1 MGSTGQELALFLTG
15 TVFSIYISL
24 LMLRFLLAL
33 VRADFYNPVSQAIV
47 RLTNPL
53 LVPLRR
59 IVPPLGKADTA
70 ALLLMWVLQL
80 LELWLKTLIVGQPVP
95 MAALLVVSVFELA
108 KLAIWVYI
116 IALFAQ
122 AILSWVAPHGGHGNP
137 VAAILY
143 YLTEPLLR
151 PIRRLL
157 PDTGMID
164 FSPMAA
170 MIGLYVLLILV
181 NGLMRSVLGLL

>member
-1 MGSTGQELALFLTG
+1 MGNTGQELALFLVG
-15 TVFSIYISL
+15 TAFSIYITL

-33 VRADFYNPVSQAIV
+33 VRADFYNPVSQTLV
-47 RLTNPL
+47 RLTNPP

-59 IVPPLGKADTA
+59 LIPPVGKADTA
-70 ALLLMWVLQL
+70 AILLMWLLQL

-95 MAALLVVSVFELA
+95 VAALIVVSLFELV

-116 IALFAQ
+116 IALFVQ

-143 YLTEPLLR
+143 YLTEPMLR

-157 PDTGMID
+157 PDTGMMD